1 MYHSHSHNMSPACSS
16 ENSSCANS
24 PYRDGLSSHSQYVRV
39 NAEHIKENYMLKIKI
54 LDLETKVFNLE
65 ATVYELETSA
75 ANNRRDIDELFSRLT
90 PTQDTKFKAFWLK
103 FAAEKAA
110 TKKAAAEKVAA
121 EKAAA
126 EKVAAEKAAAEKVA
140 AEKAAE
146 AQVQLEL
153 EAAEKTAV
161 EAQVQLELEA
171 AEKAAA
177 EAQVQLELEA
187 VEKAAA
193 DKAAVEA
200 QVQLE
205 LEAAEKAAAEAQVQL
220 ELEAVEKAAADKAA
234 VEAQV
239 QLELEAAE
247 KAAADEA
254 ASLAAFR
261 QDKAKKAENRR
272 AAAEAATKRATVEQK
287 NNCEND
293 EILAQLCE
301 QVVDLEDKKDF
312 PLLGS
317 GNWSSVARKAPVAPA
332 SAPAP
337 APVARSAPTASPAS
351 GEWLQLKEVL
361 KGVLPKL
368 SVTNFKG
375 ISPHSAIATQIWEK
389 LKTNKSDTI
398 TFDDHSGIWLDNDH
412 ILIVKPF
419 ATDVQA
425 HPIHPY
431 IGKNFRG
438 FTPKSGLKFI
448 RNAIVNSGVYDK
460 IRFYEEDKYK
470 TLFILCKDPEANH
483 RYMINMVN
491 TGDNFFTKNFKN

>member
-153 EAAEKTAV
+153 EAAEKT
-161 EAQVQLELEA
+161 
-171 AEKAAA
+171 
-177 EAQVQLELEA
+177 
-187 VEKAAA
+187 
-193 DKAAVEA
+193 AVEA